1 MKRMSREEFFVNAK
15 KHGHDPKRNKKMNA
29 TGRNNFR
36 QELLD
41 YFNSPQ
47 GREDISQAPM
57 WLRGK
62 PVEEIVELL
71 LKEV

>member
-1 MKRMSREEFFVNAK
+1 MSREEFLAKAK

-41 YFNSPQ
+41 YFKSPQ
-47 GREDISQAPM
+47 GQEDISYAPV
-57 WLRGK
+57 WLREK
-62 PVEEIVELL
+62 SVEEIVELL
-71 LKEV
+71 LQEV